1 VASGR
6 FRVRRLILSLLLL
19 SLTAYV
25 IWDRIEAAGLSREI
39 AQIAQRGEPV
49 HPGDGLPNPSTPE
62 QREASRLYAQ
72 AARFAQEQSAEDNNR
87 ASRIDVEKPA
97 IVEMILPEIVAAYRD
112 DAPALQLLDRAT
124 PLDFGGF
131 EEEAQMSSVYE
142 LPLTGLG
149 ALACLRADLAA
160 VRGDGDAA
168 AAALVP
174 CVGLQRTLIRTAY
187 RAGHATRVLG
197 SLRILFRHTQP
208 ADASLVTLQ
217 RAFETWPDED
227 VVLRD
232 LLEDR
237 ARLIDTSDDGLR
249 GSVPPVVRIL
259 FHPFMLRSVRR
270 GIASFEPFIAIS
282 RRPWP
287 ARWQAAAEIE
297 RSYARMMPPSRRGLL
312 ARLTDPLPIRATG
325 MALGRA
331 GQELAAR
338 RVAIAVIAIERF
350 RRAHGGALPAS
361 LDALAPALLP
371 AVPQDPFSD
380 APLLYRHD
388 EEGYVVYSVDVNRRD
403 EGGVLYGHGSA
414 VGNYMG
420 SASRDLGIRVS
431 LASQH

>member
-1 VASGR
+1 
-6 FRVRRLILSLLLL
+6 
-19 SLTAYV
+19 
-25 IWDRIEAAGLSREI
+25 
-39 AQIAQRGEPV
+39 
-49 HPGDGLPNPSTPE
+49 
-62 QREASRLYAQ
+62 
-72 AARFAQEQSAEDNNR
+72 
-87 ASRIDVEKPA
+87 
-97 IVEMILPEIVAAYRD
+97 
-112 DAPALQLLDRAT
+112 
-124 PLDFGGF
+124 
-131 EEEAQMSSVYE
+131 MSPVYE

-174 CVGLQRTLIRTAY
+174 CARLQRTLIRTAY

-197 SLRILFRHTQP
+197 SLRILFRRTQP
-208 ADASLVTLQ
+208 SDASLATLQ

-237 ARLIDTSDDGLR
+237 ARLIDTSEDGLR
-249 GSVPPVVRIL
+249 RSVSPVVRIL

-270 GIASFEPFIAIS
+270 GIASFEPFIAIA
-282 RRPWP
+282 RRPWL

-297 RSYARMMPPSRRGLL
+297 RGYARMMPPSRRGFL
-312 ARLTDPLPIRATG
+312 ARLTDPLPIGATG

-338 RVAIAVIAIERF
+338 RLAIAVIAIERF

-361 LDALAPALLP
+361 LDALAPALIP
-371 AVPQDPFSD
+371 AVPQDPFSG

-388 EEGYVVYSVDVNRRD
+388 EAGYVVYSVDVNRHD
-403 EGGVLYGHGSA
+403 EGGLLYGRGSA
-414 VGNYMG
+414 VGTFRRFRI
-420 SASRDLGIRVS
+420 AARLRDPRAARPAALTRHLESSCPS
-431 LASQH
+431 LTRCT

>member
-1 VASGR
+1 MVG
-6 FRVRRLILSLLLL
+6 VLLL
-19 SLTAYV
+19 SLTAYL
-25 IWDRIEAAGLSREI
+25 IWDRIQAAGLSREI

-49 HPGDGLPNPSTPE
+49 HPGDGLPRPTTPE

-72 AARFAQEQSAEDNNR
+72 AARFAQEQSAEDNHR

-97 IVEMILPEIVAAYRD
+97 TVEMILPEIVAAYRD
-112 DAPALQLLDRAT
+112 DAPALQLVDRAT
-124 PLDFGGF
+124 SLDFGGF
-131 EEEAQMSSVYE
+131 EEEAQMSAANE
-142 LPLTGLG
+142 LPVTGLG

-160 VRGDGDAA
+160 VRRDGDAA

-232 LLEDR
+232 LLQDR
-237 ARLIDTSDDGLR
+237 ARLIDASEDGLR

-270 GIASFEPFIAIS
+270 GIASFEPFIAIA
-282 RRPWP
+282 RRPWSV
-287 ARWQAAAEIE
+287 RWQAAAEIE
-297 RSYARMMPPSRRGLL
+297 RGYARMMPPSRRGLL
-312 ARLTDPLPIRATG
+312 ARLTDPLPIGFAG

-338 RVAIAVIAIERF
+338 RLAIAVIAIERF

-361 LDALAPALLP
+361 LDALAPALIP
-371 AVPQDPFSD
+371 AVPEDPFSG

-388 EEGYVVYSVDVNRRD
+388 EEGYVVYSVDVNRGD
-403 EGGVLYGHGSA
+403 EGGALYGHGSA
-414 VGNYMG
+414 VGNFVG
-420 SASRDLGIRVS
+420 SGSPRDLGIRVP
-431 LASQH
+431 LVPRP

>member
-1 VASGR
+1 MASRR
-6 FRVRRLILSLLLL
+6 FRLRRLFSGVVLL
-19 SLTAYV
+19 SLTAYL

-49 HPGDGLPNPSTPE
+49 HPGDGLPRPSAPE

-72 AARFAQEQSAEDNNR
+72 AARFAQEQSAEDNHR

-97 IVEMILPEIVAAYRD
+97 SVEMILPEIVAAYRD

-131 EEEAQMSSVYE
+131 EEEAQMSPVYE
-142 LPLTGLG
+142 LPVTGLG

-160 VRGDGDAA
+160 VREDGDAA

-227 VVLRD
+227 AVLRD

-297 RSYARMMPPSRRGLL
+297 RGYARMIPPSRRGFL
-312 ARLTDPLPIRATG
+312 ARLTDPLPIGFRHG
-325 MALGRA
+325 LGRA
-331 GQELAAR
+331 GQELAGR
-338 RVAIAVIAIERF
+338 RLAIAVIAIERF

-361 LDALAPALLP
+361 IDALVPALIP

-403 EGGVLYGHGSA
+403 DEGALYGHGSA
-414 VGNYMG
+414 VGNYVG
-420 SASRDLGIRVS
+420 SGSSRDLGIRVS
-431 LASQH
+431 LASQR